1 MLLHILGKYTSGNVM
16 ARSPSACPAGGTSPA
31 DRCCNLPSTV
41 VAAAAVV
48 CPAAA
53 AAAARGSG
61 PRVSLSAA
69 RQPDNKYFYTGQNI
83 FMGSDNENIS
93 EFTIL

>member
-1 MLLHILGKYTSGNVM
+1 M

-31 DRCCNLPSTV
+31 DRCCNLPSTAV
-41 VAAAAVV
+41 AVV
-48 CPAAA
+48 CPAAAVA

-69 RQPDNKYFYTGQNI
+69 RQPDNKYFYTGKNI
-83 FMGSDNENIS
+83 FA
-93 EFTIL
+93 

>member
-1 MLLHILGKYTSGNVM
+1 M

-31 DRCCNLPSTV
+31 DRCCSLPSA
-41 VAAAAVV
+41 VAAVVV

-53 AAAARGSG
+53 AAAARGNG

>member
-31 DRCCNLPSTV
+31 DRCCSLPSTAV
-41 VAAAAVV
+41 AVV

-83 FMGSDNENIS
+83 FIDNENIS
-93 EFTIL
+93 KDTIL

>member
-1 MLLHILGKYTSGNVM
+1 M
-16 ARSPSACPAGGTSPA
+16 ARSPSACPADGTSPA
-31 DRCCNLPSTV
+31 DRCCNLPSTA
-41 VAAAAVV
+41 VAVAVV

-53 AAAARGSG
+53 VAAAAARGNG

-83 FMGSDNENIS
+83 FA
-93 EFTIL
+93 

>member
-31 DRCCNLPSTV
+31 DRCCSLPSTA
-41 VAAAAVV
+41 AAAAVV

-53 AAAARGSG
+53 AAAARGNG

>member
-1 MLLHILGKYTSGNVM
+1 M

-31 DRCCNLPSTV
+31 DHCCNLPSTA
-41 VAAAAVV
+41 VAVAVV
-48 CPAAA
+48 CPAAAVA

-69 RQPDNKYFYTGQNI
+69 RQPDNKYFYTGKNI
-83 FMGSDNENIS
+83 FA
-93 EFTIL
+93 

>member
-1 MLLHILGKYTSGNVM
+1 M

-31 DRCCNLPSTV
+31 DRCCNLPSTA
-41 VAAAAVV
+41 VAVAVV
-48 CPAAA
+48 CPAAAVA

-69 RQPDNKYFYTGQNI
+69 RQPDNKYFYTGHGI
-83 FMGSDNENIS
+83 FLRELEIKIFPKFIILEND
-93 EFTIL
+93 E